1 LPAATRIIENLVA
14 PHIFFPVVSPTQIL
28 GLFFLQIPGEK
39 NSFGEGFDQWMEMEE
54 DDER

>member
-1 LPAATRIIENLVA
+1 MENLVS
-14 PHIFFPVVSPTQIL
+14 PHIFFPVVATTQIL

-54 DDER
+54 DDET